1 MSALAD
7 ELTADFAELEDQEL
21 DEYDEGE
28 LEDPTT
34 SQNGNKS
41 AVDRDGDAE
50 MSDGEGEDTEIT
62 DGPNALNEKG
72 VMPGGVQPAE
82 QLDPATVQRMELSS
96 VGDVSKVARLF
107 GSKKMNDVIKVF
119 FPSGWLTTIDI
130 WLLLGNR
137 SLFLPAECNGVF
149 FSSSLR

>member
-28 LEDPTT
+28 QEDPTT
-34 SQNGNKS
+34 INTV
-41 AVDRDGDAE
+41 VDRDGDAE

-119 FPSGWLTTIDI
+119 FPSGWLAIIDI
-130 WLLLGNR
+130 
-137 SLFLPAECNGVF
+137 
-149 FSSSLR
+149 

>member
-28 LEDPTT
+28 QEDPPTI
-34 SQNGNKS
+34 QNGNKS

-50 MSDGEGEDTEIT
+50 MSDGEDEDTEIT
-62 DGPNALNEKG
+62 DGPSALNEKG

-82 QLDPATVQRMELSS
+82 QLDPAAVQRMELSG

-107 GSKKMNDVIKVF
+107 GSKKMNDIIKVF

-130 WLLLGNR
+130 W
-137 SLFLPAECNGVF
+137 F
-149 FSSSLR
+149 FARK